1 MSTKLTKKQI
11 DELKN
16 KVIVELKCD
25 GYVITMRDARYKRKI
40 RTELSVNKAL
50 KVKWLLEPDDHP
62 ESKFYMPFVRYV
74 KKSARSK
81 KKEKVDLDMRR
92 PDFAS
97 IGQALRYLNK
107 VCDSVEVISVNG
119 LAQNNQGDE

>member
-16 KVIVELKCD
+16 KVIVELMCD
-25 GYVITMRDARYKRKI
+25 GYVITIRDVRYKRRI
-40 RTELSVNKAL
+40 RTDLSVNRAL
-50 KVKWLLEPDDHP
+50 KADWLLEPDAHP
-62 ESKFYMPFVRYV
+62 ESRFYMPFVRYV
-74 KKSARSK
+74 KKSSRSK
-81 KKEKVDLDMRR
+81 KREKIELDMRR

-97 IGQALRYLNK
+97 MGQALRYLNK

-119 LAQNNQGDE
+119 LTENK